1 MGQRSDRNRT
11 VLTAMGM
18 IERMSSSTHG
28 DRERTF
34 ALAER
39 ANELM
44 RDYGSSA
51 TPRAYAVWY
60 TYVSGAQP
68 LMNDAVKRLTAH
80 QGNLTDSDVDT
91 LYETYLDSRRLSTEA
106 ERMST
111 NVLAEIEGIMEVLD
125 LSLGSTAQYG
135 ESLKALSI
143 DLDGSSL
150 NRTRVREIV
159 ATLVTTTREVSAN
172 NRTLEARM
180 RESRSEIE
188 TLRET
193 LEATR
198 IESLTD
204 PLTGLA
210 NRKHFEE
217 SLRKLVEEATSQGAP
232 ASLVVIDVD
241 FFKRFNDL
249 YGHLTGDQVLRLVA
263 IVMREHVKGR
273 ATLARFGGEEF
284 GILLPDTDR
293 AAAVEVAEK
302 VRTSVMGRELVKRST
317 GESLGKV
324 TISLGVATARKGETP
339 VSLLE
344 RADICMFMAKRDGR
358 NRTVDDSTTTD
369 AIDLPQVA

>member
-1 MGQRSDRNRT
+1 MVGGLSDGN
-11 VLTAMGM
+11 
-18 IERMSSSTHG
+18 HG

-34 ALAER
+34 ALAQR

-51 TPRAYAVWY
+51 TPRAYSVWY

-68 LMNDAVKRLTAH
+68 LMNDAVKRFTTQNGVLGDA
-80 QGNLTDSDVDT
+80 DVDS

-111 NVLAEIEGIMEVLD
+111 NVLAEIEGIMEVID
-125 LSLGSTAQYG
+125 LSLGSSAQYG
-135 ESLKALSI
+135 ASLKALSH
-143 DLDGSSL
+143 DLDATSL
-150 NRTRVREIV
+150 NRSRVREIV
-159 ATLVTTTREVSAN
+159 AALVTTTREVAAN
-172 NRTLEARM
+172 NQTLEARM

-210 NRKHFEE
+210 NRKQFED
-217 SLRKLVEEATSQGAP
+217 SLAKLVEGAVAQGSP
-232 ASLVVIDVD
+232 ASLIVIDVD

-293 AAAVEVAEK
+293 AAAYAIAEQ
-302 VRTSVMGRELVKRST
+302 VRISVMGRELVKRST

-324 TISLGVATARKGETP
+324 TISLGVAASRPDDSP

-344 RADICMFMAKRDGR
+344 RADRCMFMAKRDGR
-358 NRTVDDSTTTD
+358 NRTVDDTTALAD
-369 AIDLPQVA
+369 VDLPAVA